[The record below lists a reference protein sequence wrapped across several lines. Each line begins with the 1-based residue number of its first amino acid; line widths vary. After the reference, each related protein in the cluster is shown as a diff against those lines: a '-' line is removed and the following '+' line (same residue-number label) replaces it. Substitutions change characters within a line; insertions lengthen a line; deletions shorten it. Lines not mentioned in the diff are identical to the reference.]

1 MWLNDHC
8 CLKLK
13 EYLGRT
19 FAISASQHFCSLC
32 INKQTDSRLVNGS
45 SEATNKYTVHKL
57 VQNRC
62 SNILRSYDLIT
73 AYKSFYSLPFIHFLT
88 LVRVQVMEEKCKQR
102 CLDLP
107 LQRQLRNVISP
118 GWPRSAWSAQGSPPG
133 WRSLKH
139 PRWFPLDLET
149 QQHYCELYQNHWAP
163 NPFPDLPKNTWKE
176 TQKLIHSFPPENYGF
191 RLEGA
196 NSHYSCFIFT
206 LIKPFQYCHPGSDH
220 SGEKCLIADKDDH
233 TADCCID
240 LQGHLSKV

>member
-1 MWLNDHC
+1 MWLKDHG

-19 FAISASQHFCSLC
+19 FAVSTSQHCCSLC

-62 SNILRSYDLIT
+62 SNMLRSYDLIT

-107 LQRQLRNVISP
+107 LQRQLRNIISP
-118 GWPRSAWSAQGSPPG
+118 GWSRSARSAQGSPPG

-149 QQHYCELYQNHWAP
+149 QQRYCELYQNHWAP
-163 NPFPDLPKNTWKE
+163 NPFFSTWE
-176 TQKLIHSFPPENYGF
+176 LW
-191 RLEGA
+191 
-196 NSHYSCFIFT
+196 
-206 LIKPFQYCHPGSDH
+206 
-220 SGEKCLIADKDDH
+220 
-233 TADCCID
+233 
-240 LQGHLSKV
+240 LQTWRS

>member
-1 MWLNDHC
+1 MWLNDHG

-19 FAISASQHFCSLC
+19 FAISASQHCCSLC
-32 INKQTDSRLVNGS
+32 INKQTDSWLVNGI

-62 SNILRSYDLIT
+62 SNMLRSYDLIT

-107 LQRQLRNVISP
+107 LQRQLRNIISP
-118 GWPRSAWSAQGSPPG
+118 GWSRSARSAQGSPPS

-139 PRWFPLDLET
+139 PHWRHSSAT
-149 QQHYCELYQNHWAP
+149 VSSTRITEL
-163 NPFPDLPKNTWKE
+163 LT
-176 TQKLIHSFPPENYGF
+176 LSFPPENYGF
-191 RLEGA
+191 RLGGA